1 MKIRS
6 KIIDKRILNTDTL
19 VLVLEKG
26 SISFKAGQY
35 ILLSFPNEKE
45 AREYSVYSGEN
56 EPNLEILL
64 KTLPEGS
71 FSMRLGD
78 LNVGDPILIDGPFG
92 YFVMKPDEVL
102 NKSHVFVASG
112 TGISPFRSYIQT
124 YPQMDYLLLH
134 GIRTADDQIEPNNFQ
149 PEKLKYCISR
159 EKTAYFNGR
168 VTDYLIKENINKE
181 AIYHLCGNSAM
192 INDVTDLLESNG
204 IKPENIRT
212 EVFF

>member
-1 MKIRS
+1 MKFRS
-6 KIIDKRILNTDTL
+6 KIIDKRILSNDTI

-35 ILLSFPNEKE
+35 IVLSFPNEKE

-92 YFVMKPDEVL
+92 YFVMKPDEIL
-102 NKSHVFVASG
+102 SKPHVFVASG

-124 YPQMDYLLLH
+124 YPQMHYSLLH
-134 GIRTADDQIEPNNFQ
+134 GIRTVNDRIEPENYD
-149 PEKLKYCISR
+149 PHKLKYCISR
-159 EKTAYFNGR
+159 EESVYFNGR
-168 VTDYLIKENINKE
+168 VTDYLIKYKISQE

-192 INDVTDLLESNG
+192 INDVTNILEASG

>member
-6 KIIDKRILNTDTL
+6 KILDKRILNSDTL

-35 ILLSFPNEKE
+35 IVLSFPNEKE

-92 YFVMKPDEVL
+92 YFIMKPDEVL
-102 NKSHVFVASG
+102 NNSHVFVASG

-124 YPQMDYLLLH
+124 HPQMDYMLLH
-134 GIRTADDQIEPNNFQ
+134 GIRNADDQIEPKNYH
-149 PEKLKYCISR
+149 PDKIKYCISR

-168 VTDYLIKENINKE
+168 VTDYLIKGNINKE

-204 IKPENIRT
+204 IKPVNIRT